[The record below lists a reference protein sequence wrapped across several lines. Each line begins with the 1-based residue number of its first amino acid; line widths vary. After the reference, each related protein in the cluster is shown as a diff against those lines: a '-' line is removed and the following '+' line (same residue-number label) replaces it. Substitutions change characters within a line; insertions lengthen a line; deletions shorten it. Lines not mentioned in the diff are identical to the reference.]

1 MKRGVKMYL
10 PIAICVLLAI
20 AVIVLLIKIY
30 LMKKSAKEIAEKLSE
45 KLSADTNTLIDIS
58 SGDRD
63 MRALAENL
71 NVQLKQLREERRRFQ
86 HGDTEL
92 KEAVTNISHDLRTP
106 LTAVFGY
113 LDLLEREEQSDTVK
127 QYLGQIRGRTEAMK
141 QLTEELFRYSIV
153 ASSKPLKYE
162 RLCINNVLEESLA
175 EFYGAIVQKG
185 ITPEIEIT
193 ETRVER
199 VLDKTALK
207 RIFGNIIGNAV
218 KYSGGDL
225 FVTLTGD
232 GTATFS
238 NTAEGLDSVTVG
250 KLFDRFYT
258 VETAG
263 NSTGLGLSIAKLL
276 AEQMGGTITA
286 EYIGNRVVITLE
298 FPENRIIQH

>member
-1 MKRGVKMYL
+1 MYL
-10 PIAICVLLAI
+10 SIGICFLLAI

-30 LMKKSAKEIAEKLSE
+30 LMKKSAGEIAEKLSE

-63 MRALAENL
+63 MRDLAENL

-113 LDLLEREEQSDTVK
+113 LDLLEREEKSDTVK

-153 ASSKPLKYE
+153 ASSKPLTYE
-162 RLCINNVLEESLA
+162 KLCINSVLEESLA
-175 EFYGAIVQKG
+175 EFYGAIVQQG

-193 ETRVER
+193 EARVER
-199 VLDKTALK
+199 ILDKTALK

-218 KYSGGDL
+218 KYSGGDF
-225 FVTLTGD
+225 FVTLAED

-276 AEQMGGTITA
+276 AEQMGGMITA
-286 EYIGNRVVITLE
+286 EYIENRVVITLN
-298 FPENRIIQH
+298 FSENQV

>member
-1 MKRGVKMYL
+1 MYL
-10 PIAICVLLAI
+10 PIIICVLLAI
-20 AVIVLLIKIY
+20 AVIVMLIKIY
-30 LMKKSAKEIAEKLSE
+30 LMKKSAREIAEKLSE

-58 SGDRD
+58 SGDKD

-71 NVQLKQLREERRRFQ
+71 NVQLKQLREERLRFQ
-86 HGDTEL
+86 HGDAEL

-113 LDLLEREEQSDTVK
+113 LDLLEREEKNGTVK
-127 QYLGQIRGRTEAMK
+127 GYLGQIRGRTEAMK
-141 QLTEELFRYSIV
+141 SLTEELFRYSIV

-162 RLCINNVLEESLA
+162 RLCVNSVLEESLA
-175 EFYGAIVQKG
+175 EFYGAIVQQG

-193 ETRVER
+193 ESRVER

-225 FVTLTGD
+225 FVTLSGD

-276 AEQMGGTITA
+276 AEQMGGSITA
-286 EYIGNRVVITLE
+286 EYAESRVIITLKFSE
-298 FPENRIIQH
+298 K

>member
-1 MKRGVKMYL
+1 MYL
-10 PIAICVLLAI
+10 PIVLCILLTI
-20 AVIVLLIKIY
+20 AVILLLIKIY
-30 LMKKSAKEIAEKLSE
+30 LMKISAREIAEKLSE

-63 MRALAENL
+63 MRALAEKL
-71 NVQLKQLREERRRFQ
+71 NVQLRQLREERRRFR

-113 LDLLEREEQSDTVK
+113 LDLLEREEKSDTVQ

-141 QLTEELFRYSIV
+141 TLTEELFRYSIV
-153 ASSKPLKYE
+153 ASSQPLKYE
-162 RLCINNVLEESLA
+162 KLCINSVLEESLA

-185 ITPEIEIT
+185 ITPKIEIT
-193 ETRVER
+193 ESRVVR
-199 VLDKTALK
+199 ILDKTALK

-225 FVTLTGD
+225 FVTLAED

-238 NTAEGLDSVTVG
+238 NIAEGLDSVAVG

-286 EYIGNRVVITLE
+286 EYVGNRVVITLKFAE
-298 FPENRIIQH
+298 K

>member
-1 MKRGVKMYL
+1 MYL
-10 PIAICVLLAI
+10 PIGICFLLAI

-30 LMKKSAKEIAEKLSE
+30 LMKRSAGEIAEKLSE

-63 MRALAENL
+63 MRSLAEKL
-71 NVQLKQLREERRRFQ
+71 NAELKQLREERRRFQ

-113 LDLLEREEQSDTVK
+113 LDLLEREEKSDTVK

-162 RLCINNVLEESLA
+162 RLCINSVLEESLA
-175 EFYGAIVQKG
+175 EFYGAISQQG

-193 ETRVER
+193 ETPVER
-199 VLDKTALK
+199 VLDRTALK

-225 FVTLTGD
+225 FVILSED

-286 EYIGNRVVITLE
+286 EYAQNRVVITLE
-298 FPENRIIQH
+298 FPEK

>member
-1 MKRGVKMYL
+1 MFPWILCGIL
-10 PIAICVLLAI
+10 LISVLVLTAK
-20 AVIVLLIKIY
+20 IVLLKRSMDEIC
-30 LMKKSAKEIAEKLSE
+30 SEFKEHLLI
-45 KLSADTNTLIDIS
+45 DTNTLVSIS
-58 SGDRD
+58 SNDTHVKKLATEINAQLRLLRKQRRQYLNGDR
-63 MRALAENL
+63 
-71 NVQLKQLREERRRFQ
+71 
-86 HGDTEL
+86 EL

-106 LTAVFGY
+106 LTAIFGY

-127 QYLGQIRGRTEAMK
+127 NYLGQIRGRTKAMK

-153 ASSKPLKYE
+153 ASAKPLNYE
-162 RLCINNVLEESLA
+162 KLCINSVLEESLA
-175 EFYGAIVQKG
+175 EFYGAIVQHG

-225 FVTLTGD
+225 FVTLAAD
-232 GTATFS
+232 GTASFS

-276 AEQMGGTITA
+276 AEQMGGSIKA
-286 EYIGNRVVITLE
+286 EYIENRVIITLGFSE
-298 FPENRIIQH
+298 K

>member
-1 MKRGVKMYL
+1 MYL
-10 PIAICVLLAI
+10 PIGICFLLAI

-30 LMKKSAKEIAEKLSE
+30 LMKKSAREITEKLSE

-63 MRALAENL
+63 MCDLAENL
-71 NVQLKQLREERRRFQ
+71 NVQLKQLREERLRFK

-113 LDLLEREEQSDTVK
+113 LDLLEREEKSDTVN

-162 RLCINNVLEESLA
+162 RLCINSVLEESLA
-175 EFYGAIVQKG
+175 EFYGAIVQQG

-199 VLDKTALK
+199 TLDKTALK

-218 KYSGGDL
+218 KYSCGDL
-225 FVTLTGD
+225 FVTLAGD

-286 EYIGNRVVITLE
+286 EYADNRVIITLKFTE
-298 FPENRIIQH
+298 K

>member
-1 MKRGVKMYL
+1 MYL
-10 PIAICVLLAI
+10 PMVLCILLTI
-20 AVIVLLIKIY
+20 AVILLLIKIY
-30 LMKKSAKEIAEKLSE
+30 LMKISAKEISEKLSE

-63 MRALAENL
+63 MRALAEKL
-71 NVQLKQLREERRRFQ
+71 NVQLKKLREERRRFQ

-113 LDLLEREEQSDTVK
+113 LDLLEREEKSDTVQ

-141 QLTEELFRYSIV
+141 TLTEELFRYSIV
-153 ASSKPLKYE
+153 ASSQPLKYE
-162 RLCINNVLEESLA
+162 KLCVNSVLEESLA

-185 ITPEIEIT
+185 ITPKIDIT
-193 ETRVER
+193 ETRVKR
-199 VLDKTALK
+199 ILDKTALK
-207 RIFGNIIGNAV
+207 RIFGNIISNAV

-225 FVTLTGD
+225 FVTLAED

-238 NTAEGLDSVTVG
+238 NIAEGLDSVAVG

-286 EYIGNRVVITLE
+286 EYVENRVVITLKFAE
-298 FPENRIIQH
+298 K

>member
-1 MKRGVKMYL
+1 MYL
-10 PIAICVLLAI
+10 PIVLCILLTI
-20 AVIVLLIKIY
+20 AVILLLVKIY
-30 LMKKSAKEIAEKLSE
+30 FVKISAREIAEKLSE

-63 MRALAENL
+63 MRALAEKL
-71 NVQLKQLREERRRFQ
+71 NVQLKQLREERRRFR

-113 LDLLEREEQSDTVK
+113 LDLLEREEKSDTVQ

-141 QLTEELFRYSIV
+141 TLTEELFRYSIV
-153 ASSKPLKYE
+153 ASSQPLKYE
-162 RLCINNVLEESLA
+162 KLCINNVLEESLA

-185 ITPEIEIT
+185 ITPKIEIT
-193 ETRVER
+193 ESRVER
-199 VLDKTALK
+199 ILDKTALK

-225 FVTLTGD
+225 FVTLAED

-238 NTAEGLDSVTVG
+238 NIAEGLDSVAVG

-286 EYIGNRVVITLE
+286 EYVGNRVVITLKFAE
-298 FPENRIIQH
+298 K

>member
-1 MKRGVKMYL
+1 MYL
-10 PIAICVLLAI
+10 PIGICFLLAI

-30 LMKKSAKEIAEKLSE
+30 LMKRSAGEIAEKLSE

-58 SGDRD
+58 SGDKD
-63 MRALAENL
+63 MRALAEKL
-71 NVQLKQLREERRRFQ
+71 NVQLKKLREERRRFQ

-113 LDLLEREEQSDTVK
+113 LDLLEREEKSDTVK

-153 ASSKPLKYE
+153 ASSKPLTYE
-162 RLCINNVLEESLA
+162 KLCINSVLEESLA
-175 EFYGAIVQKG
+175 EFYGAIVQQG
-185 ITPEIEIT
+185 ISPEIEIT
-193 ETRVER
+193 ETPVER
-199 VLDKTALK
+199 TLDRTALK

-218 KYSGGDL
+218 KYSDGDL
-225 FVTLTGD
+225 FVSLAED
-232 GTATFS
+232 GTAAFS
-238 NTAEGLDSVTVG
+238 NTAEELDSVTVG

-286 EYIGNRVVITLE
+286 EYADNRVIITLKFSE
-298 FPENRIIQH
+298 K

>member
-1 MKRGVKMYL
+1 MYL
-10 PIAICVLLAI
+10 PIVLCILLTI
-20 AVIVLLIKIY
+20 AVILLLIKIY
-30 LMKKSAKEIAEKLSE
+30 FMKISAKEISEKLSE

-63 MRALAENL
+63 MRALAEKL
-71 NVQLKQLREERRRFQ
+71 NVQLKKLREERRRFR

-113 LDLLEREEQSDTVK
+113 LDLLEREEKSDTVK
-127 QYLGQIRGRTEAMK
+127 NYLGQIRGRTEAMK
-141 QLTEELFRYSIV
+141 TLTEELFRYSIV
-153 ASSKPLKYE
+153 ASSQPLKYE
-162 RLCINNVLEESLA
+162 KLCVNSVLEESLA

-185 ITPEIEIT
+185 ITPKIDIT
-193 ETRVER
+193 ETRVKR
-199 VLDKTALK
+199 ILDKTALK
-207 RIFGNIIGNAV
+207 RIFGNIISNAV

-225 FVTLTGD
+225 FVTLAED

-238 NTAEGLDSVTVG
+238 NIAEGLDSVAVG

-286 EYIGNRVVITLE
+286 EYVENRVVITLK
-298 FPENRIIQH
+298 FA

>member
-1 MKRGVKMYL
+1 MYL
-10 PIAICVLLAI
+10 PIVLCILLTI
-20 AVIVLLIKIY
+20 AVILLLIKIY
-30 LMKKSAKEIAEKLSE
+30 LMKISAREIAEKLSE

-63 MRALAENL
+63 MRALAEKL
-71 NVQLKQLREERRRFQ
+71 NVQLRQLREERRRFR

-113 LDLLEREEQSDTVK
+113 LDLLEREEKSDTVQ

-141 QLTEELFRYSIV
+141 TLTEELFRYSIV
-153 ASSKPLKYE
+153 ASSQPLKYE
-162 RLCINNVLEESLA
+162 KLCINSVLEESLA

-185 ITPEIEIT
+185 ITPKIEIT

-199 VLDKTALK
+199 ILDKTALK

-225 FVTLTGD
+225 FVTLAED

-238 NTAEGLDSVTVG
+238 NIAEGLDSVAVG

-286 EYIGNRVVITLE
+286 EYVGNRVVITLKFAE
-298 FPENRIIQH
+298 K

>member
-1 MKRGVKMYL
+1 MYL
-10 PIAICVLLAI
+10 PMVICFLLAI

-30 LMKKSAKEIAEKLSE
+30 LMKKSAGEITEKLSE

-63 MRALAENL
+63 MRALAEKL
-71 NVQLKQLREERRRFQ
+71 NVQLKQLREERLRFK

-113 LDLLEREEQSDTVK
+113 LDLLEREEKSDTVK

-162 RLCINNVLEESLA
+162 RICINSVLEESLA
-175 EFYGAIVQKG
+175 EFYGAISQQG
-185 ITPEIEIT
+185 ISPEIEIT
-193 ETRVER
+193 ENPVER
-199 VLDKTALK
+199 ILDKTALK

-218 KYSGGDL
+218 KYSSGDL
-225 FVTLTGD
+225 FITLSEK

-276 AEQMGGTITA
+276 AEQMGGSITA
-286 EYIGNRVVITLE
+286 EYVGNRVVITLE
-298 FPENRIIQH
+298 FAEKS

>member
-1 MKRGVKMYL
+1 MYL
-10 PIAICVLLAI
+10 PMVICFLLAI

-63 MRALAENL
+63 MRALAEKL
-71 NVQLKQLREERRRFQ
+71 NAELKQLREERRRFQ

-113 LDLLEREEQSDTVK
+113 LDLLEREEKSDTVN

-162 RLCINNVLEESLA
+162 RICINSVLEESLA
-175 EFYGAIVQKG
+175 EFYGAISQQG
-185 ITPEIEIT
+185 IVPEIEIT
-193 ETRVER
+193 ETPVER
-199 VLDKTALK
+199 ILDKTALK

-225 FVTLTGD
+225 FVTLAED

-286 EYIGNRVVITLE
+286 EYAQNRVVIALE
-298 FPENRIIQH
+298 FSEKN

>member
-1 MKRGVKMYL
+1 MYL
-10 PIAICVLLAI
+10 LIVLCILLTI
-20 AVIVLLIKIY
+20 AVILLLIKIY
-30 LMKKSAKEIAEKLSE
+30 FMKISAREIAEKLSE

-63 MRALAENL
+63 MRALAEKL
-71 NVQLKQLREERRRFQ
+71 NVQLKKLREERRRFQ

-113 LDLLEREEQSDTVK
+113 LDLLEREEKSDTVK
-127 QYLGQIRGRTEAMK
+127 NYLGQIRGRTEAMK
-141 QLTEELFRYSIV
+141 TLTEELFRYSIV
-153 ASSKPLKYE
+153 ASSQPLKYE
-162 RLCINNVLEESLA
+162 KLCVNSVLEESLA

-185 ITPEIEIT
+185 ITPKIEIT
-193 ETRVER
+193 ETRVVR
-199 VLDKTALK
+199 ILDKTALK

-225 FVTLTGD
+225 FVTLAED

-238 NTAEGLDSVTVG
+238 NIAEGLDSVAVG

-286 EYIGNRVVITLE
+286 EYAESRVVITLKFAE
-298 FPENRIIQH
+298 K

>member
-1 MKRGVKMYL
+1 MYL
-10 PIAICVLLAI
+10 PIVLCILLTI
-20 AVIVLLIKIY
+20 AVILLLIKIY
-30 LMKKSAKEIAEKLSE
+30 FMKISAREIAEKLSE

-63 MRALAENL
+63 MRALAEKL
-71 NVQLKQLREERRRFQ
+71 NVQLRQLREERRRFR

-113 LDLLEREEQSDTVK
+113 LDLLEREEKSDTVQ

-141 QLTEELFRYSIV
+141 TLTEELFRYSIV
-153 ASSKPLKYE
+153 ASSQPLKYE
-162 RLCINNVLEESLA
+162 KLCINNVLEESLA

-185 ITPEIEIT
+185 ITPKIEIT
-193 ETRVER
+193 ESRVER
-199 VLDKTALK
+199 ILDKTALK

-225 FVTLTGD
+225 FVTLAED

-238 NTAEGLDSVTVG
+238 NIAEGLDSVAVG

-286 EYIGNRVVITLE
+286 EYVGNRVVITLKFAE
-298 FPENRIIQH
+298 K

>member
-1 MKRGVKMYL
+1 MYL
-10 PIAICVLLAI
+10 PIVLCILLTI
-20 AVIVLLIKIY
+20 AVILLLVKIY
-30 LMKKSAKEIAEKLSE
+30 FMKISAREIAEKLSE

-63 MRALAENL
+63 MRALAEKL
-71 NVQLKQLREERRRFQ
+71 NVQLRQLREERRRFR

-113 LDLLEREEQSDTVK
+113 LDLLEREEKSDTVQ

-141 QLTEELFRYSIV
+141 TLTEELFRYSIV
-153 ASSKPLKYE
+153 ASSQPLKYE
-162 RLCINNVLEESLA
+162 KLCVNSVLEESLA

-185 ITPEIEIT
+185 ITPKIEIT

-199 VLDKTALK
+199 ILDKTALK

-225 FVTLTGD
+225 FVTLAED
-232 GTATFS
+232 GTTTFS
-238 NTAEGLDSVTVG
+238 NIAEGLDSVAVG

-276 AEQMGGTITA
+276 AEQMCGTITA
-286 EYIGNRVVITLE
+286 EYVGNRVVITLKFAE
-298 FPENRIIQH
+298 K

>member
-1 MKRGVKMYL
+1 MYL
-10 PIAICVLLAI
+10 PIIACVLLAA

-30 LMKKSAKEIAEKLSE
+30 LIKKSAREISEKISEKLSE
-45 KLSADTNTLIDIS
+45 DTNTLIDIS

-63 MRALAENL
+63 MRTLAEKL
-71 NVQLKQLREERRRFQ
+71 NVQIRQLRDERRRFQ

-113 LDLLEREEQSDTVK
+113 LDLLEREEKSGTVK
-127 QYLGQIRGRTEAMK
+127 QYLERIRGRTEAMRT
-141 QLTEELFRYSIV
+141 LTEELFRYSIV
-153 ASSKPLKYE
+153 ASAKPLNYE
-162 RLCINNVLEESLA
+162 KLCVNSVLEESLA
-175 EFYGAIVQKG
+175 EFYGAIVQRG

-193 ETRVER
+193 EERVER
-199 VLDKTALK
+199 FLDRNSLK

-218 KYSGGDL
+218 KYSGGDF
-225 FVTLTGD
+225 FVTLTED
-232 GTATFS
+232 GTVTFS
-238 NTAEGLDSVTVG
+238 NTAEGLDSVAVG

-276 AEQMGGTITA
+276 AEQMGGEITA
-286 EYIGNRVVITLE
+286 EYIGEKVVITLK
-298 FPENRIIQH
+298 FPAE

>member
-1 MKRGVKMYL
+1 MYL
-10 PIAICVLLAI
+10 TIMLCILLTIAAIILLMKIC
-20 AVIVLLIKIY
+20 
-30 LMKKSAKEIAEKLSE
+30 LMKKSAREIAEKLSE
-45 KLSADTNTLIDIS
+45 KLSEDTNTLIDIS
-58 SGDRD
+58 SGDSD
-63 MRALAENL
+63 MRGLAESL
-71 NVQLKQLREERRRFQ
+71 NVQLKKLREERFRFQ
-86 HGDTEL
+86 QGDREL

-106 LTAVFGY
+106 LTAIFGY

-127 QYLGQIRGRTEAMK
+127 NYLGQIRGRTEAMK

-153 ASSKPLKYE
+153 ASAKPLNYE
-162 RLCINNVLEESLA
+162 KLCINSVLEESLA
-175 EFYGAIVQKG
+175 EFYGAIVQHG

-225 FVTLTGD
+225 FVTLAAD
-232 GTATFS
+232 GTASFS

-276 AEQMGGTITA
+276 AEQMGGSIKA
-286 EYIGNRVVITLE
+286 EYIENRVIITLGFSE
-298 FPENRIIQH
+298 K

>member
-1 MKRGVKMYL
+1 MYL
-10 PIAICVLLAI
+10 TIGICFLLAI

-30 LMKKSAKEIAEKLSE
+30 LMKKSAGEIAEKLSE

-58 SGDRD
+58 SGDKD
-63 MRALAENL
+63 MRALAEKL
-71 NVQLKQLREERRRFQ
+71 NAELKQLREERRRFQ

-113 LDLLEREEQSDTVK
+113 LDLLEREEQSDTVN

-141 QLTEELFRYSIV
+141 HLTEELFRYSIV

-162 RLCINNVLEESLA
+162 RLCINSVLEESLA
-175 EFYGAIVQKG
+175 EFYGAIVQQG

-193 ETRVER
+193 ETHVER
-199 VLDKTALK
+199 ILDKTALK

-225 FVTLTGD
+225 FVTLAGD
-232 GTATFS
+232 GTTTFS
-238 NTAEGLDSVTVG
+238 NTADGLDSVTVG

-286 EYIGNRVVITLE
+286 EYAENRVIITLK
-298 FPENRIIQH
+298 FAGK

>member
-1 MKRGVKMYL
+1 MYL
-10 PIAICVLLAI
+10 PIVLCILLTI
-20 AVIVLLIKIY
+20 AVILLLIKIY
-30 LMKKSAKEIAEKLSE
+30 FMKISAKEISEKLSE

-63 MRALAENL
+63 MRALAEKL
-71 NVQLKQLREERRRFQ
+71 NVQLKKLREERRRFR

-113 LDLLEREEQSDTVK
+113 LDLLEREEKSDTVK
-127 QYLGQIRGRTEAMK
+127 NYLGQIRGRTEAMK
-141 QLTEELFRYSIV
+141 TLTEELFRYSIV
-153 ASSKPLKYE
+153 ASSQPLKYE
-162 RLCINNVLEESLA
+162 KLCVNSVLEESLA

-185 ITPEIEIT
+185 ITPKIDIT
-193 ETRVER
+193 ETRVKR
-199 VLDKTALK
+199 ILDKTALK
-207 RIFGNIIGNAV
+207 RIFGNIISNAV

-225 FVTLTGD
+225 FVTLAED

-238 NTAEGLDSVTVG
+238 NIAEGLDSVAVG

-286 EYIGNRVVITLE
+286 EYVENRVVITLKFAE
-298 FPENRIIQH
+298 K

>member
-1 MKRGVKMYL
+1 MYL
-10 PIAICVLLAI
+10 PIVLCILLTI
-20 AVIVLLIKIY
+20 AVILLLIKIY
-30 LMKKSAKEIAEKLSE
+30 FMKISAREIAEKLSE

-63 MRALAENL
+63 MRALAEKL
-71 NVQLKQLREERRRFQ
+71 NVQLRQLREERRRFR

-113 LDLLEREEQSDTVK
+113 LDLLEREEKSDTVQ

-141 QLTEELFRYSIV
+141 TLTEELFRYSIV
-153 ASSKPLKYE
+153 ASSQPLKYE
-162 RLCINNVLEESLA
+162 KLCINSVLEESLA

-185 ITPEIEIT
+185 ITPKIEIT

-199 VLDKTALK
+199 ILDKTALK

-225 FVTLTGD
+225 FVTLAED

-238 NTAEGLDSVTVG
+238 NIAEGLDSVAVG

-286 EYIGNRVVITLE
+286 EYVGNRVVITLKFAE
-298 FPENRIIQH
+298 K

>member
-1 MKRGVKMYL
+1 MYPL
-10 PIAICVLLAI
+10 IIICFLLAI

-30 LMKKSAKEIAEKLSE
+30 LMKKSAGEIAEKLSE
-45 KLSADTNTLIDIS
+45 KLSEDTNTLIDIS
-58 SGDRD
+58 SGDGD
-63 MRALAENL
+63 MRALAERL
-71 NVQLKQLREERRRFQ
+71 NAELKQLREERRRFQ

-113 LDLLEREEQSDTVK
+113 LDLLEREEKSDTAD

-153 ASSKPLKYE
+153 ASAKELSYE
-162 RLCINNVLEESLA
+162 RLCVNSVLEESLA
-175 EFYGAIVQKG
+175 EFYGAIVQQG

-199 VLDKTALK
+199 TLDKTALK

-225 FVTLTGD
+225 AVRLSED
-232 GTATFS
+232 GRIAFS
-238 NTAEGLDSVTVG
+238 NTAEGLDEVAVK

-276 AEQMGGTITA
+276 AEQMRGEISAVYSEKRLTITIYFGG
-286 EYIGNRVVITLE
+286 E
-298 FPENRIIQH
+298 